1 LGELEKIFT
10 LENIHSTPAV
20 FDRDKLEWING
31 EWMRKLNL
39 EEVSRRLKAYL
50 EENGFKVEDLDY
62 LQRIIGAIGN
72 RANKLKD
79 FIEIGLYF
87 FTDDFD
93 YDEKG
98 IKKRIYPEVENRLKK
113 LVKKFDDL
121 ELFNKQNMEDA
132 LRHPV
137 RLGVSGMTFG
147 PGLFELLEVLGKE
160 KVIKRLKKFIDY
172 IERTQRN

>member
-1 LGELEKIFT
+1 
-10 LENIHSTPAV
+10 
-20 FDRDKLEWING
+20 
-31 EWMRKLNL
+31 RKLSL
-39 EEVSRRLKAYL
+39 KEVARRLKAYL
-50 EENGFKVEDLDY
+50 EENGFKVEDLNY
-62 LQRIIGAIGN
+62 VQRVIEAIGN

-79 FIEIGLYF
+79 FIEIGRYF

-98 IKKRIYPEVENRLKK
+98 IKKRIYPGVENRLKK
-113 LVKKFDDL
+113 LIKKFDDL
-121 ELFNKQNMEDA
+121 EPFDKQNMEDA
-132 LRHPV
+132 LRQLSEELGCKAGELIHPV

-172 IERTQRN
+172 IERTQKN